1 MRRLMEYKIISGKV
15 VEVRRSMLTVR
26 QIGEAKTGRSARVA
40 GSSSEK
46 KIKANEKSACRDLAR
61 RLNATF
67 VQGDIFTA
75 LKYDDEHLPGD
86 YEAACE
92 YLKKFMRKYR
102 AAFKKTFEREPLMV
116 WVNAN
121 WSPKRNAPARLH
133 HHLVTDACGME
144 LVRELWQ
151 GGGLSFE
158 MLDNRGDHSDLAAYL
173 IANVKLPAN
182 KKKYHCS
189 RNVAKPIFTEP
200 EPVDDVED
208 IRPEKGSVIKEHEA
222 CCDEEGRV
230 TSSYLRCLLP
240 ERPRVRGGKVYIQK
254 PRKRGGKKSDENYEN
269 VQEM

>member
-1 MRRLMEYKIISGKV
+1 MKKLMEYKIISGKV
-15 VEVRRSMLTVR
+15 VETRRSMLSVR
-26 QIGEAKTGRSARVA
+26 QIGEAKPRRAARIA

-67 VQGDIFTA
+67 IQGDIFA
-75 LKYDDEHLPGD
+75 SLKYDDEHLPGD
-86 YEAACE
+86 YESACD

-102 AAFKKTFEREPLMV
+102 AEFKRAFDREPLMV

-121 WSPKRNAPARLH
+121 WSPKRDAPARLH
-133 HHLVTDACGME
+133 HHFVTDACGLE
-144 LVRELWQ
+144 LIRKLWQ

-173 IANVKLPAN
+173 IANVKLPAG

-189 RNVAKPIFTEP
+189 RNVLKPIYTEP
-200 EPVDDVED
+200 VPVDDVED
-208 IRPEKGSVIKEHEA
+208 IRPEKNGVIKEHETS
-222 CCDEEGRV
+222 CDEEGRV

-240 ERPRVRGGKVYIQK
+240 EAPKVRGGKIYMQE
-254 PRKRGGKKSDENYEN
+254 PRKRGGRKGG
-269 VQEM
+269 